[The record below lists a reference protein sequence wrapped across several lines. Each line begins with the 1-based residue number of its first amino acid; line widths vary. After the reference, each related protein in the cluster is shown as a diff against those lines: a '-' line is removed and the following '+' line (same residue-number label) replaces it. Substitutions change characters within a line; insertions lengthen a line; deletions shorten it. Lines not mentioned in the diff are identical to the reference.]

1 MNKYFISLYLIIL
14 PLLSFS
20 QVITDHNIEWSLNNN
35 PFYAKTTYQLKVRY
49 DYVMDLQ
56 KRDTVTK
63 LIFDIREVS
72 ATVEGKVNTESF
84 NGSGLLSQNVN
95 LIGGLLGAGISNTE
109 VVKFNSKSGQFSLIG
124 KQIDSLSIFINKID
138 SFSYYNEIFNRSMI
152 YEVGDLIFGVM
163 VTKDYG
169 GKTKKIQNLNVE
181 KNFFLKIGETNF
193 IFKEIDFIEFKKEI
207 LPLIMRSKKYFDRFK
222 EIKNIDDFRDK

>member
-1 MNKYFISLYLIIL
+1 MRLILFFLLAPFI
-14 PLLSFS
+14 SFS
-20 QVITDHNIEWSLNNN
+20 QVITDHNIESTLNHN
-35 PFYAKTTYQLKVRY
+35 PFYAKTTYELKVRY
-49 DYVMDLQ
+49 DYVMDFKQ
-56 KRDTVTK
+56 RDTVTK
-63 LIFDIREVS
+63 LIFDIKEVS

-95 LIGGLLGAGISNTE
+95 LIGGLLGAGVSNTE

-169 GKTKKIQNLNVE
+169 GKTRKIQNLNVE

-193 IFKEIDFIEFKKEI
+193 IFKEIDFIEFKKKI
-207 LPLIMRSKKYFDRFK
+207 LPLIMKSKSHFDKFK
-222 EIKNIDDFRDK
+222 EIKNIDDFRDNL

>member
-1 MNKYFISLYLIIL
+1 MRFI
-14 PLLSFS
+14 LLFLLAPFTSFS
-20 QVITDHNIEWSLNNN
+20 QVITDHNIEWTLNNN
-35 PFYAKTTYQLKVRY
+35 PFYAKTTYELKVRY
-49 DYVMDLQ
+49 DYVMDFKQ
-56 KRDTVTK
+56 RDTVTK
-63 LIFDIREVS
+63 LIFDIKEVS

-84 NGSGLLSQNVN
+84 NGSGLLSQNIN
-95 LIGGLLGAGISNTE
+95 LIGGLLGAGVSNTE

-124 KQIDSLSIFINKID
+124 KQIDSLSVFINKID

-169 GKTKKIQNLNVE
+169 GKTRKIQNLNVE

-193 IFKEIDFIEFKKEI
+193 IFKEIDFIEFKKKI
-207 LPLIMRSKKYFDRFK
+207 LPLIMKSKNHFDKFK